1 MLVIFLTSCATGDT
15 SCSVESHSERVLIV
29 KLVLVVQYILLIYR
43 MNKRNS
49 EMIFFQMVSCIL
61 EAEMAVIAG
70 DMNGNVESGDVGAKL
85 HGI

>member
-1 MLVIFLTSCATGDT
+1 
-15 SCSVESHSERVLIV
+15 
-29 KLVLVVQYILLIYR
+29 
-43 MNKRNS
+43 
-49 EMIFFQMVSCIL
+49 MIFFQMVSCIL